1 MPVEPQAGF
10 LPDFQDVEKAAAR
23 IRPFVRQTPLLRD
36 RALDELLGCQ
46 LQLKCE
52 NLQGSGSFKLRG
64 ASNAVGRLREQGIGG
79 DVATHSSGNHGAA
92 LALAARLDGRHAHV
106 VMPENASPF
115 KIANVRQQ
123 GGLVYFCPAS
133 QAGREAGLDAL
144 LQQGHTAIPPYDHVD
159 IIAGQGTACLELLQQ
174 APDTEV
180 VITPVGGG
188 GLVGGTALVASHH
201 GITTIGAEPSGAA
214 DTATSLAR
222 GERVESVDADTI
234 ADGLRALVG
243 VRNFAL
249 IHERVERVITVSD
262 DEIRAA
268 MVLLWQYFR
277 LLIEPS
283 SAVVVA
289 AIQQQPGT
297 FRGLKVGAILSGGNI
312 TPDNWLET
320 SRWQAEP

>member
-10 LPDFQDVEKAAAR
+10 LPDFHDVEKAAAR

-92 LALAARLDGRHAHV
+92 LALAARLDGRRAHV

-144 LQQGHTAIPPYDHVD
+144 LHQGHTAIPPYDHVD

-283 SAVVVA
+283 SGVVVA
-289 AIQQQPGT
+289 AIKQQPGT

>member
-1 MPVEPQAGF
+1 MPEHPNPGY
-10 LPDFQDVEKAAAR
+10 LPDFRDIKQAAER
-23 IRPFVRQTPLLRD
+23 IRPFVRHTPLLRD
-36 RALDELLGCQ
+36 PALDEHLGCR

-64 ASNAVGRLREQGIGG
+64 ASNAVARLREQGIQG

-92 LALAARLDGRHAHV
+92 LALAARLDGRRAHV

-115 KIANVRQQ
+115 KVANVRQQ
-123 GGLVYFCPAS
+123 GGQVYFCPAT

-144 LQQGHTAIPPYDHVD
+144 LQQGFTAIPPYDHFD
-159 IIAGQGTACLELLQQ
+159 IIAGQGTACLELLAQ
-174 APDTEV
+174 APGIEI

-201 GITTIGAEPSGAA
+201 GLTTIGAEPSGAA
-214 DTATSLAR
+214 DTAASLAR
-222 GERVESVDADTI
+222 GERVGHVDADTI
-234 ADGLRALVG
+234 ADGLRSLVG
-243 VRNFAL
+243 ERNFSL
-249 IHERVERVITVSD
+249 IQELVDGVITVSD

-268 MVLLWQYFR
+268 MVLLWQHFR

-289 AIQQQPGT
+289 AIRQQPDR
-297 FRGLKVGAILSGGNI
+297 FRGANVGAILSGGNI
-312 TPDNWLET
+312 TPDNWLEV
-320 SRWQAEP
+320 SRWQVES